1 MNHKVVIMGP
11 TGVGKTS
18 LAIELAQKFNAE
30 IISSD
35 SMQIYKGMD
44 IGTAK
49 PTQEERKNIPHHLMD
64 YIEPGIRFHAAQYR
78 EDALRKMEEIEV
90 KGKRILITG
99 GTGMYLKSLIQGLLE
114 EPDNLS
120 EIREGLEKRFRL
132 EGIEG
137 IREELKAADP
147 VKYGVLPV
155 NDSRR
160 IIHALAYFKASDGI
174 PISSMQKEWK
184 GEPPEDYLLIGLTRN
199 RESLYEAINRRVDK
213 MMEDGFLKEV
223 QTFLEKNIPG
233 DSTCWQA
240 IGYKQLSSFIRGE
253 IDLSEAVE
261 WIKKDSRHYAKRQL
275 TWFRRVDKIRWFD
288 VDDNHYKGAI
298 MDYIRH
304 ETEWILTND

>member
-1 MNHKVVIMGP
+1 MSRKVVIMGP

-18 LAIELAQKFNAE
+18 LAIELAQIFDAE

-49 PTQEERKNIPHHLMD
+49 PSLEERKNIPHYLMD
-64 YIEPGIRFHAAQYR
+64 YVEPGTRFHAAQYR
-78 EDALRKMEEIEV
+78 EDALRTMEEIEGR
-90 KGKRILITG
+90 GKKVLITG
-99 GTGMYLKSLIQGLLE
+99 GTGMYLKSLIQGLME
-114 EPDNLS
+114 EPSNLTS
-120 EIREGLEKRFRL
+120 IREGLEVRFRL

-137 IREELKAADP
+137 IREELRTADP
-147 VKYGVLPV
+147 VKYEVLPL

-160 IIHALAYFKASDGI
+160 IIHALAYFKASNGV

-184 GEPPEDYLLIGLTRN
+184 GETPDDYLLIGLNRN
-199 RESLYEAINRRVDK
+199 REALYEVINRRVEE
-213 MMEDGFLKEV
+213 MMQRGFLKEV
-223 QTFLEKNIPG
+223 QSLLVKGIPE

-240 IGYKQLSSFIRGE
+240 IGYKQLAAFIRGE
-253 IDLSEAVE
+253 IDLPEAVE

-288 VDDNHYKGAI
+288 VEDNQYRGAL

-304 ETEWILTND
+304 ETDWIFTNV

>member
-35 SMQIYKGMD
+35 SMQIYRGMD

-49 PTQEERKNIPHHLMD
+49 PTLEERKNIPHHLMD
-64 YIEPGIRFHAAQYR
+64 YIEPGTRFHAAQYR
-78 EDALRKMEEIEV
+78 EDALRKMQEIEGR
-90 KGKRILITG
+90 GKKVLITG
-99 GTGMYLKSLIQGLLE
+99 GTGMYLKSLIQGLME
-114 EPDNLS
+114 EPLNLT
-120 EIREGLEKRFRL
+120 EIREALEARFNL

-137 IREELKAADP
+137 IREELKTADP
-147 VKYGVLPV
+147 LKYAVLPAR
-155 NDSRR
+155 DSRR
-160 IIHALAYFKASDGI
+160 IIHSLAYFKASDGV

-184 GEPPEDYLLIGLTRN
+184 GELPEDYLLIGLTRN
-199 RESLYEAINRRVDK
+199 REALYDTINRRVDA
-213 MMEDGFLKEV
+213 MMARGFLQEV
-223 QTFLEKNIPG
+223 RNLLEKGIPG

-240 IGYKQLSSFIRGE
+240 IGYKQLAAFIRHE
-253 IDLSEAVE
+253 IGLPEALE

-275 TWFRRVDKIRWFD
+275 TWFRRVDKIRWFN
-288 VDDNHYKGAI
+288 VGDNQYRGDI

-304 ETEWILTND
+304 ETEWIFTND

>member
-1 MNHKVVIMGP
+1 MKHKVVIMGP

-35 SMQIYKGMD
+35 SMQIYKAMD

-49 PTQEERKNIPHHLMD
+49 PTLEERGNIPHHLMD
-64 YIEPGIRFHAAQYR
+64 YIEPGTRFHAAQYR
-78 EDALRKMEEIEV
+78 EDALKKMEEMEAR
-90 KGKRILITG
+90 GKRVLITG
-99 GTGMYLKSLIQGLLE
+99 GTGMYLKSLIQGLME
-114 EPDNLS
+114 EPLNLA
-120 EIREGLEKRFRL
+120 EIREGLEERFKG

-137 IREELKAADP
+137 IREELKTADP
-147 VKYGVLPV
+147 VKYEILPV

-160 IIHALAYFKASDGI
+160 IIHALAYFKASNGV

-184 GEPPEDYLLIGLTRN
+184 GETPEDYLLIGLTRN
-199 RESLYEAINRRVDK
+199 RESLYEAINRRVDG
-213 MMEDGFLKEV
+213 MMEQGLLKEV
-223 QTFLEKNIPG
+223 QNLLEKGIPE

-240 IGYKQLSSFIRGE
+240 IGYKQLAAFIRQE
-253 IDLSEAVE
+253 IELPEAVE

-275 TWFRRVDKIRWFD
+275 TWFRRVDKIKWFD
-288 VDDNHYKGAI
+288 VEDNQYRGAI

-304 ETEWILTND
+304 ETEWIISND